1 MATYNNNK
9 KSSVTLDSNRKRYAL
24 VAGNGIAILMSDKHR
39 FRRFSNHNK
48 NAIMN
53 SLEALD
59 YVLEKC
65 PTNDTISE
73 LVIDIG
79 IPNCIKGVFGAS
91 FRQYIRTQKFVGSGD
106 IIPVYMLDKMKH
118 VVKAY
123 NDRNFNVNIYSL
135 SLASVDE
142 EMVKIKQ
149 RALDV
154 LYKVQVEDSQTQSQ
168 PASQPVQGFTQ
179 EQVNAMIQNAV
190 AQALASVMGNPAP
203 VQQQP
208 VQQQPVQQPIV
219 EPVVE
224 PVAQQIVEPAIAQPV
239 STSAP
244 KSQPVQSQVI
254 ESEVVD
260 FNADD
265 FTDDFNNSGED
276 PFAGF
281 DEEIPF

>member
-168 PASQPVQGFTQ
+168 PVQGFTQ

-208 VQQQPVQQPIV
+208 VVQPIV
-219 EPVVE
+219 EPATE
-224 PVAQQIVEPAIAQPV
+224 PVEQPV

-265 FTDDFNNSGED
+265 FTDGFNNSGED

>member
-154 LYKVQVEDSQTQSQ
+154 LYKVQVEDSQTQPQSQ
-168 PASQPVQGFTQ
+168 SQPVQGFTQ

-208 VQQQPVQQPIV
+208 VQQPIV

-224 PVAQQIVEPAIAQPV
+224 PVAQQPVEQPVEQPV

>member
-24 VAGNGIAILMSDKHR
+24 VAGNGIAILMSDEHK

-59 YVLEKC
+59 YILEKC

-190 AQALASVMGNPAP
+190 AQALAGIMGNNPAP

-208 VQQQPVQQPIV
+208 VAQPEQPIV
-219 EPVVE
+219 EPVIE
-224 PVAQQIVEPAIAQPV
+224 QPV
-239 STSAP
+239 STLAP

-265 FTDDFNNSGED
+265 FTDDFDDSGED

-281 DEEIPF
+281 DDQIPF

>member
-208 VQQQPVQQPIV
+208 VVQSVQQQPVQQP
-219 EPVVE
+219 VVQ
-224 PVAQQIVEPAIAQPV
+224 PIVEPATEQPV

-265 FTDDFNNSGED
+265 FTDDFDNSGED

>member
-154 LYKVQVEDSQTQSQ
+154 LYKVQVEDSQTQPQ
-168 PASQPVQGFTQ
+168 SQPVQGFTQ

-208 VQQQPVQQPIV
+208 VQQPIV

-224 PVAQQIVEPAIAQPV
+224 PVAQQPVEQPV

>member
-208 VQQQPVQQPIV
+208 AVEPAV

-224 PVAQQIVEPAIAQPV
+224 QVQEPIVEPIEQPV

-265 FTDDFNNSGED
+265 FTDDFDNSDED

-281 DEEIPF
+281 DDQIPF

>member
-24 VAGNGIAILMSDKHR
+24 VAGNGIAILVSDEHR

-59 YVLEKC
+59 YILEKC

-106 IIPVYMLDKMKH
+106 IIPVYMLEKMKH

-154 LYKVQVEDSQTQSQ
+154 LYKVQVEDSQPQPQTQ
-168 PASQPVQGFTQ
+168 SQPVQGFTQ

-203 VQQQP
+203 VA
-208 VQQQPVQQPIV
+208 QQQPVQQPVVQPIV
-219 EPVVE
+219 EPVTE
-224 PVAQQIVEPAIAQPV
+224 QPV

-265 FTDDFNNSGED
+265 FTDDFDNSSED

>member
-208 VQQQPVQQPIV
+208 VQQ
-219 EPVVE
+219 PVVE
-224 PVAQQIVEPAIAQPV
+224 PVSQQIVEPATEQPV

-265 FTDDFNNSGED
+265 FTDDFDNSDED

-281 DEEIPF
+281 DDQIPF

>member
-154 LYKVQVEDSQTQSQ
+154 LYKVQVEDSQTQPQ
-168 PASQPVQGFTQ
+168 TQSQPVQGFTQ

-208 VQQQPVQQPIV
+208 VQQPVAQPIV
-219 EPVVE
+219 EPAVE
-224 PVAQQIVEPAIAQPV
+224 PVQQPV

-265 FTDDFNNSGED
+265 FTDDFDNSNED

-281 DEEIPF
+281 DDQIPF

>member
-24 VAGNGIAILMSDKHR
+24 VAGNGIAILVSDEHR

-59 YVLEKC
+59 YILAKC

-106 IIPVYMLDKMKH
+106 IIPVYMLEKMKH

-154 LYKVQVEDSQTQSQ
+154 LYKVQVEDSQSQ
-168 PASQPVQGFTQ
+168 PQTQSQPVQGFTQ
-179 EQVNAMIQNAV
+179 EQVNTMIQNAV

-203 VQQQP
+203 VAQQP
-208 VQQQPVQQPIV
+208 VQPVVQPIV
-219 EPVVE
+219 EPATE
-224 PVAQQIVEPAIAQPV
+224 QPV
-239 STSAP
+239 STSVP

-265 FTDDFNNSGED
+265 FTDDFDNSSED

-281 DEEIPF
+281 DDQIPF

>member
-208 VQQQPVQQPIV
+208 VVQSVQQQPVQQP
-219 EPVVE
+219 VVQ
-224 PVAQQIVEPAIAQPV
+224 PIVEPATEQPV

-244 KSQPVQSQVI
+244 KSQPIQSQVI

>member
-208 VQQQPVQQPIV
+208 VQQPI
-219 EPVVE
+219 VE
-224 PVAQQIVEPAIAQPV
+224 PVAQQIVEQPV

-265 FTDDFNNSGED
+265 FTDDFDNSGED

-281 DEEIPF
+281 DDQIPF

>member
-208 VQQQPVQQPIV
+208 VVQSVQQQPVQQP
-219 EPVVE
+219 VVQ
-224 PVAQQIVEPAIAQPV
+224 PIVEPATEQPV

-265 FTDDFNNSGED
+265 FTDDFDNSGED

-281 DEEIPF
+281 DDQIPF

>member
-24 VAGNGIAILMSDKHR
+24 VAGNGIAILMSDKHK
-39 FRRFSNHNK
+39 FRKFSNHNK

-154 LYKVQVEDSQTQSQ
+154 LYKVQVEDSQSQ

-190 AQALASVMGNPAP
+190 AQALASVMGNSAP
-203 VQQQP
+203 I
-208 VQQQPVQQPIV
+208 QQQPVQQPIV
-219 EPVVE
+219 EPATE
-224 PVAQQIVEPAIAQPV
+224 QPV

>member
-208 VQQQPVQQPIV
+208 AV

-224 PVAQQIVEPAIAQPV
+224 QVQEPIVEPIEQPV

-265 FTDDFNNSGED
+265 FTDDFDNSDED

-281 DEEIPF
+281 DDQIPF

>member
-208 VQQQPVQQPIV
+208 VQQ
-219 EPVVE
+219 PVV
-224 PVAQQIVEPAIAQPV
+224 QSIVEPATEPVQQPV

-265 FTDDFNNSGED
+265 FTDDFDNSGED

-281 DEEIPF
+281 DDQIPF

>member
-24 VAGNGIAILMSDKHR
+24 VAGNGIAILMSDKHK
-39 FRRFSNHNK
+39 FRKFSNHNK

-59 YVLEKC
+59 YILEKC

-106 IIPVYMLDKMKH
+106 VIPVYMLDKMKH

-154 LYKVQVEDSQTQSQ
+154 LYKVQVEDSESQ

-208 VQQQPVQQPIV
+208 VQQQPVQQPVVQPIV
-219 EPVVE
+219 EPTTE
-224 PVAQQIVEPAIAQPV
+224 QPV

-244 KSQPVQSQVI
+244 KSQPIQSQVI

-265 FTDDFNNSGED
+265 FTNDFNNSGED

>member
-208 VQQQPVQQPIV
+208 VQQPVVQPVVQPIV
-219 EPVVE
+219 EPATE
-224 PVAQQIVEPAIAQPV
+224 QPV